1 MLMPTDIARMIDH
14 ALLKPTLT
22 DAELDAGCRL
32 ARELGVASVCI
43 MPFAV
48 ARCAEI
54 LAGSAVAASTVIAFP
69 HGVNATAIKADE
81 ARRALADGAVELDM
95 VVNVSKVHSGDWSYV
110 RDDIAAVLG
119 LVRLTPGAKLKV
131 IFENALL
138 EDAHKIRLCEVCGE
152 LGVDWVK
159 TSTGFAESGATE
171 HDLRLMREHSPEHVQ
186 VKASG
191 GIRDLDTVLR
201 FREIG
206 VTRVGASGSRAIVEE
221 ARARFG

>member
-1 MLMPTDIARMIDH
+1 MPTPADIARMIDH

-22 DAELDAGCRL
+22 DAELDEGCRL

-54 LAGSAVAASTVIAFP
+54 LEGSGVVASTVIAFP
-69 HGVNATAIKADE
+69 HGVNATATKADE

-95 VVNVSKVHSGDWSYV
+95 VVNVSKVRSGDWTYV
-110 RDDIAAVLG
+110 RDDIAAVLAPVSG
-119 LVRLTPGAKLKV
+119 TAGAKLKV

-171 HDLRLMREHSPEHVQ
+171 HDLRLMREHSPERVQ